1 MINKLI
7 SGISEAIC
15 AEFGTAY
22 KIYKESVKQGLKEP
36 CFLISCLN
44 PTNEQFLGNRYFR
57 TNQFAVQYFPST
69 DKVNEECNDVQERL
83 FMALELIDV
92 GGDLTRGTSRQGEL
106 NDDVLHF
113 FVNFDFFM
121 NKVVTQDAMD
131 DLDITTDARED
142 GNYGN

>member
-7 SGISEAIC
+7 SGISEAIY
-15 AEFGTAY
+15 AEFGAAY
-22 KIYKESVKQGLKEP
+22 KIYKEAVKQGLKEP

-69 DKVNEECNDVQERL
+69 DKVNEECNGVQERL

-92 GGDLTRGTSRQGEL
+92 DGDLTRGTSMHGEL
-106 NDDVLHF
+106 TDGVLHF

-121 NKVVTQDAMD
+121 KKVVTQDAMD
-131 DLDITTDARED
+131 ELEVENRVRED
-142 GNYGN
+142 DDYGG